1 MSQTRNVYADAVAA
15 LLDKG
20 YNLEEL
26 TEDEIIQQA
35 LDSWLSRQVDLAI
48 DMHAAGSGN
57 GHQPEDRCESWYA
70 LKDCLQMMHDESRR
84 FVQELMNPEED
95 S

>member
-1 MSQTRNVYADAVAA
+1 MADTRSPYADAVAV
-15 LLDKG
+15 LLDMG
-20 YNLEEL
+20 YNLEEI
-26 TEDEIIQQA
+26 TEEEIINRA
-35 LDSWLSRQVDLAI
+35 LDSWLTRQVDLAI

-57 GHQPEDRCESWYA
+57 DHQRDDRCESWYA

-84 FVQELMNPEED
+84 FIQALLNPEEG